1 MLGSQSMSRRLLLLL
16 PLLLIG
22 AGGAW
27 VWFAM
32 PPRLTIAMAT
42 TGPALEAV
50 YATGAVEPVNWAR
63 VGPATRARVTAV
75 QVEEGERVTEGQ
87 TLARLD
93 DRQARLLADEAEAR
107 ARFAADDLARTRT
120 LVARDIAARTTL
132 ERAERDA
139 RAARAAADALIQR
152 LDDYLVRAP
161 TDGVV
166 LRRDA
171 EVGEVVDTPASLF
184 WIGEPRP
191 LRVTAEVDEEDIAR
205 IEVGQQVLLRAD
217 AFPGRVMTGEVAQIT
232 PKGDTTRKSY
242 RVRLNLPDDTP
253 LLIGMTVEANIILR
267 QTAEAVLVPPS
278 AVVLPDQPRGTP
290 SVAPGRTRPAVVWVV
305 EKETAQRREI
315 EIGVQGA
322 RAMEVRR
329 GLFAGE
335 VVVVDPPAQL
345 RDGQAV
351 RLEAAAGRAS
361 TAARTA
367 AGTAVRA
374 GAGP

>member
-1 MLGSQSMSRRLLLLL
+1 MSRRLLLLL
-16 PLLLIG
+16 PLILLG

-27 VWFAM
+27 AWFAL
-32 PPRLTIAMAT
+32 PPRLAVAMAA

-50 YATGAVEPVNWAR
+50 YATGAVEPLSWSR
-63 VGPATRARVTAV
+63 VGPATRARINAV
-75 QVEEGERVTEGQ
+75 LVEEGERVTEGQ

-120 LVARDIAARTTL
+120 LVARDIAARAAL

-152 LDDYLVRAP
+152 LDDFLVRAP
-161 TDGVV
+161 TGGLV

-171 EVGEVVDTPASLF
+171 EVGEMVDTPASLF

-205 IEVGQQVLLRAD
+205 IETGQHVLLRAD

-253 LLIGMTVEANIILR
+253 LLIGMTVEANIVLR
-267 QTAEAVLVPPS
+267 ATDAAVLVPPA
-278 AVVLPDQPRGTP
+278 AVVLPEQARGAP
-290 SVAPGRTRPAVVWVV
+290 SVAPGSTRRALVWVV
-305 EKETAQRREI
+305 RKETAERREV

-329 GLFAGE
+329 GLLPGE
-335 VVVVDPPAQL
+335 VVILDPPGRL
-345 RDGQAV
+345 RDGQAI
-351 RLEAAAGRAS
+351 RLVAASGGAPS
-361 TAARTA
+361 PARTA
-367 AGTAVRA
+367 GGGSSARA